1 MNKSLIA
8 QNIKKNY
15 QLLDNR
21 QYGLAEQNAFNL
33 LKQDPN
39 NHEIYNLIGDIHYKQ
54 NNFDKSL
61 WYYFSSL
68 DRNFDPKALN
78 RLGTNI
84 FLLNN
89 NSVAEK
95 VLTNLLAHDPKYVA
109 GYLSLGLVYE
119 QSKKLD
125 KAIDCYKAAIKI
137 DPKEIKAYLSLAA
150 LYKQDQNYE
159 GAIKVYQ
166 QGMINNPSNHFI
178 LSNLGN
184 LFYLQHKYEDAI
196 ISHQRAIKAK
206 PDSHVVHFNFA
217 NTLLNAGKYSEAIEM
232 YKKTIALN
240 PRFNR
245 SKINLGTT
253 LLSMSNFEEGFKE
266 YFHRIYEDKNFKS
279 VLHKKNLLW
288 NGQNIENKKI
298 LIVAEEG
305 LGNTLQFSRYLETL
319 SQLKCKIIFQC
330 QEELHHLFE
339 DMDFIDQLVSIESD
353 YDDYDYW
360 APLQNLINILTP
372 DLNSNCPFPSA
383 LKINDNKLLEWE
395 TLIAVNDNVKIG
407 LNWQGS
413 ASNPRVTNNS
423 VSLERFKNVLNNPS
437 ATFISL
443 QKGSAVSDIEKFH
456 FEENIINY
464 DLLMDTGSKKFLD
477 TAAIIKYL
485 DLVITTDTAIAHL
498 AGTLGTQTWLL
509 LPKVSDWRWLNSK
522 DETIWYDNFRIYRQK
537 VQGDWS
543 DVFSRVEKDS
553 QELIKN
559 ITELRQS

>member
-89 NSVAEK
+89 NAVAEK

-159 GAIKVYQ
+159 DAIKVYQ

-443 QKGSAVSDIEKFH
+443 QKGSAVSDIEKFQ

>member
-89 NSVAEK
+89 NAVAEK
-95 VLTNLLAHDPKYVA
+95 VLTNLLAHDPHYVA

-119 QSKKLD
+119 QSKKLE

-443 QKGSAVSDIEKFH
+443 QKGSAVSDIEKFQ

>member
-159 GAIKVYQ
+159 DAIKVYQ

-443 QKGSAVSDIEKFH
+443 QKGSAVSDIEKFQ

-537 VQGDWS
+537 IQGDWS

>member
-1 MNKSLIA
+1 MNKSLVA
-8 QNIKKNY
+8 QNIRKNY

-89 NSVAEK
+89 IPVAEK
-95 VLTNLLAHDPKYVA
+95 ILTNLLAHDPEYIP

-119 QSKKLD
+119 QSKNLE

-137 DPKEIKAYLSLAA
+137 DPKEIKAYLSLAT
-150 LYKQDQNYE
+150 LYKQEQKYE
-159 GAIKVYQ
+159 EAIKVYQ
-166 QGMINNPSNHFI
+166 QGLINNPSNHFI

-196 ISHQRAIKAK
+196 ISHQRAVKAE
-206 PDSHVVHFNFA
+206 PQSHIVHFNFA

-232 YKKTIALN
+232 YRKTIQIN
-240 PRFNR
+240 PNFYR
-245 SKINLGTT
+245 SRVNLGTT
-253 LLSMSNFEEGFKE
+253 LLSMSNFDEGFKE
-266 YFHRIYEDKNFKS
+266 YNNRIYEDKNFKNI
-279 VLHKKNLLW
+279 LHKKNQIW

-298 LIVAEEG
+298 LVVAEDG
-305 LGNTLQFSRYLETL
+305 LGNTLQFSRYLEIL
-319 SQLKCKIIFQC
+319 SQLNCKIIFKC

-339 DMDFIDQLVSIESD
+339 DMLYIEELIDLNNDYEDFE
-353 YDDYDYW
+353 YW
-360 APLQNLINILTP
+360 VPLQNLVYLLTP
-372 DLNSNCPFPSA
+372 DLSSNCPFPAA
-383 LKINDNKLLEWE
+383 LKIDDNKLLEWE

-413 ASNPRVTNNS
+413 NLNPRVASNTVTLDRFNNI
-423 VSLERFKNVLNNPS
+423 VKNPD

-443 QKGSAVSDIEKFH
+443 QKGAAVSDIEKFKL
-456 FEENIINY
+456 EENIINY
-464 DLLMDTGSKKFLD
+464 DLLMDTGTKKFLD
-477 TAAIIKYL
+477 SAAIIKYL
-485 DLVITTDTAIAHL
+485 DLVITTDTSIAHL
-498 AGTLGTQTWLL
+498 AGSLGTQTWLL

-522 DETIWYDNFRIYRQK
+522 DETIWYDNVRIYRQK
-537 VQGDWS
+537 VHGDWS
-543 DVFSRVEKDS
+543 EVFSRVEKDCL
-553 QELIKN
+553 ELVKN
-559 ITELRQS
+559 ITELRKS

>member
-1 MNKSLIA
+1 MNKSLVA

-89 NSVAEK
+89 FSAAEK
-95 VLTNLLAHDPKYVA
+95 ILTNLLAHDPEYIP

-119 QSKKLD
+119 QNKNLD

-137 DPKEIKAYLSLAA
+137 DPKEIKAYLSLAT
-150 LYKQDQNYE
+150 LYKQEKKYGE
-159 GAIKVYQ
+159 AIKVYQ
-166 QGMINNPSNHFI
+166 QGLVNNPSNHFI

-196 ISHQRAIKAK
+196 ISHQRAIKAE
-206 PDSHVVHFNFA
+206 PQSHIVHFNFA
-217 NTLLNAGKYSEAIEM
+217 NTLLNAGKYSEAVEM
-232 YKKTIALN
+232 YKKTIQIN
-240 PRFNR
+240 PNFYR
-245 SKINLGTT
+245 SRINLGTT
-253 LLSMSNFEEGFKE
+253 LLSMSNFDEGFKE
-266 YFHRIYEDKNFKS
+266 YNNRIYEDKNFKNI
-279 VLHKKNLLW
+279 LHKKNQIW

-298 LIVAEEG
+298 LVVAENG
-305 LGNTLQFSRYLETL
+305 LGNTLQFSRYLEIL
-319 SQLKCKIIFQC
+319 SQLNCKIIFKC

-339 DMDFIDQLVSIESD
+339 DMLYIEELVSLDND
-353 YDDYDYW
+353 YDDFEYW
-360 APLQNLINILTP
+360 VPLQNLVYLLTP
-372 DLNSNCPFPSA
+372 DLNSNCPFPSS
-383 LKINDNKLLEWE
+383 LKIDDNKLLEWE

-407 LNWQGS
+407 LNWHGS
-413 ASNPRVTNNS
+413 NLNPRVASNTVTLDKFNNI
-423 VSLERFKNVLNNPS
+423 VKNPN

-443 QKGSAVSDIEKFH
+443 QKGAPVSDIEKFKL
-456 FEENIINY
+456 EENIINY

-477 TAAIIKYL
+477 TAAIVKYL
-485 DLVITTDTAIAHL
+485 DLVITTDTSIAHL
-498 AGTLGTQTWLL
+498 AGSLGTQTWLL

-522 DETIWYDNFRIYRQK
+522 DETIWYDNVRIYRQK
-537 VQGDWS
+537 IQGDWS
-543 DVFSRVEKDS
+543 DVFIRVEKDS
-553 QELIKN
+553 IELVNN
-559 ITELRQS
+559 ITELRKT

>member
-89 NSVAEK
+89 NAVAEK

-339 DMDFIDQLVSIESD
+339 DMDFIDQLESIESD
-353 YDDYDYW
+353 YDNYDYW

-443 QKGSAVSDIEKFH
+443 QKGSAVSDIEKFQ

>member
-1 MNKSLIA
+1 MNKSLVA

-21 QYGLAEQNAFNL
+21 QYGLAEQNAFDL
-33 LKQDPN
+33 LKKDPN

-89 NSVAEK
+89 FPAAEK
-95 VLTNLLAHDPKYVA
+95 ILTNLLAHDPEYIP

-119 QSKKLD
+119 QNKNLD

-137 DPKEIKAYLSLAA
+137 DPKEIKAYLSLAN
-150 LYKQDQNYE
+150 LYKQEQKYE
-159 GAIKVYQ
+159 EAIKVYQ
-166 QGMINNPSNHFI
+166 QGLVNNPSNHFI

-196 ISHQRAIKAK
+196 ISHQRAIKAE
-206 PDSHVVHFNFA
+206 PQSHIVHFNFA
-217 NTLLNAGKYSEAIEM
+217 NTLLNAGKYSEAVEM
-232 YKKTIALN
+232 YKKTIQIN
-240 PRFNR
+240 PNFYR
-245 SKINLGTT
+245 SRINLGTT
-253 LLSMSNFEEGFKE
+253 LLSMSNFDEGFKE
-266 YFHRIYEDKNFKS
+266 YNNRIYEDKNFKDI
-279 VLHKKNLLW
+279 LHKKNQIW

-298 LIVAEEG
+298 LVVAEDG
-305 LGNTLQFSRYLETL
+305 LGNTLQFSRYLEIL
-319 SQLKCKIIFQC
+319 SQLNCKIIFKC

-339 DMDFIDQLVSIESD
+339 DLLYIEELISLDNDYEDFE
-353 YDDYDYW
+353 YW
-360 APLQNLINILTP
+360 VPLQNLVYLLTP
-372 DLNSNCPFPSA
+372 DLNSNCPFPTA
-383 LKINDNKLLEWE
+383 LKIDDNKLLEWE

-413 ASNPRVTNNS
+413 NLNPRVASNTVTLDKFNNI
-423 VSLERFKNVLNNPS
+423 VKNPN

-443 QKGSAVSDIEKFH
+443 QKGAPVSDIEKFKL
-456 FEENIINY
+456 EENIINY
-464 DLLMDTGSKKFLD
+464 DLLMDTGGKKFLD
-477 TAAIIKYL
+477 TAAIVKYL
-485 DLVITTDTAIAHL
+485 DLVITTDTSIAHL
-498 AGTLGTQTWLL
+498 AGSLGTQTWLL

-522 DETIWYDNFRIYRQK
+522 DETVWYDNVRIYRQK

-543 DVFSRVEKDS
+543 DVFFRIEKDCL
-553 QELIKN
+553 ELVNN
-559 ITELRQS
+559 ITELRKS

>member
-89 NSVAEK
+89 NAVAEK

-443 QKGSAVSDIEKFH
+443 QKGSAVSDIEKFQ

>member
-95 VLTNLLAHDPKYVA
+95 VLTNLLVHDPKYVA

-159 GAIKVYQ
+159 DAIKVYQ

-232 YKKTIALN
+232 YKKTITLN

>member
-1 MNKSLIA
+1 M
-8 QNIKKNY
+8 
-15 QLLDNR
+15 
-21 QYGLAEQNAFNL
+21 
-33 LKQDPN
+33 
-39 NHEIYNLIGDIHYKQ
+39 
-54 NNFDKSL
+54 
-61 WYYFSSL
+61 
-68 DRNFDPKALN
+68 
-78 RLGTNI
+78 
-84 FLLNN
+84 
-89 NSVAEK
+89 
-95 VLTNLLAHDPKYVA
+95 
-109 GYLSLGLVYE
+109 
-119 QSKKLD
+119 
-125 KAIDCYKAAIKI
+125 
-137 DPKEIKAYLSLAA
+137 
-150 LYKQDQNYE
+150 
-159 GAIKVYQ
+159 
-166 QGMINNPSNHFI
+166 
-178 LSNLGN
+178 
-184 LFYLQHKYEDAI
+184 FYLQHKYEDAI

>member
-89 NSVAEK
+89 NAVAEK

-159 GAIKVYQ
+159 DAIKVYQ

>member
-95 VLTNLLAHDPKYVA
+95 VLTNLLVHDPKYVA

-159 GAIKVYQ
+159 DAIKVYQ

-232 YKKTIALN
+232 YKKTITLN

-443 QKGSAVSDIEKFH
+443 QKGSAVSDIEKFQ

>member
-1 MNKSLIA
+1 MNKSLVA

-21 QYGLAEQNAFNL
+21 QYGLAEQNAFDL
-33 LKQDPN
+33 LKKDPN

-89 NSVAEK
+89 FPAAEK
-95 VLTNLLAHDPKYVA
+95 ILTNLLAYDPEYIP

-119 QSKKLD
+119 QNKNLD

-137 DPKEIKAYLSLAA
+137 DPKEIKAYLSLAN
-150 LYKQDQNYE
+150 LYKQEQKYE
-159 GAIKVYQ
+159 EAIKVYQ
-166 QGMINNPSNHFI
+166 QGLVNNPSNHFI

-196 ISHQRAIKAK
+196 ISHQRAIKAE
-206 PDSHVVHFNFA
+206 PQSHIVHFNFA
-217 NTLLNAGKYSEAIEM
+217 NTLLNAGKYSEAVEM
-232 YKKTIALN
+232 YKKTIQIN
-240 PRFNR
+240 PNFYR
-245 SKINLGTT
+245 SRINLGTT
-253 LLSMSNFEEGFKE
+253 LLSMSNFDEGFKE
-266 YFHRIYEDKNFKS
+266 YNNRIYEDKNFKS
-279 VLHKKNLLW
+279 ILHKKNQIW

-298 LIVAEEG
+298 LVVAEDG
-305 LGNTLQFSRYLETL
+305 LGNTLQFSRYLEIL
-319 SQLKCKIIFQC
+319 SQLNCKIIFKC

-339 DMDFIDQLVSIESD
+339 DLLYIEELISLDNDYEDFE
-353 YDDYDYW
+353 YW
-360 APLQNLINILTP
+360 VPLQNLVYLLTP
-372 DLNSNCPFPSA
+372 DLNSNCPFPTA
-383 LKINDNKLLEWE
+383 LKIDDNKLLEWE
-395 TLIAVNDNVKIG
+395 TLIAINDNVKIG

-413 ASNPRVTNNS
+413 SLNPRVASNTVTLDKFNNI
-423 VSLERFKNVLNNPS
+423 VKNPN

-443 QKGSAVSDIEKFH
+443 QKGAPVSDIEKFKL
-456 FEENIINY
+456 EENIINY
-464 DLLMDTGSKKFLD
+464 DLLMDTGGKKFLD
-477 TAAIIKYL
+477 TAAIVKYL
-485 DLVITTDTAIAHL
+485 DLVITTDTSIAHL
-498 AGTLGTQTWLL
+498 AGSLGTQTWLL

-522 DETIWYDNFRIYRQK
+522 DETVWYDNVRIYRQK

-543 DVFSRVEKDS
+543 DVFSRVEKDCL
-553 QELIKN
+553 ELVNN
-559 ITELRQS
+559 ITELRKS

>member
-89 NSVAEK
+89 NAVAEK

-339 DMDFIDQLVSIESD
+339 DMDFIDQLVSIEGD

-443 QKGSAVSDIEKFH
+443 QKGSAVSDIEKFQ

>member
-89 NSVAEK
+89 NAVAEK

>member
-89 NSVAEK
+89 NAVAEK
-95 VLTNLLAHDPKYVA
+95 VLINLLAHDPKYVA

-232 YKKTIALN
+232 YKKTITLN

-443 QKGSAVSDIEKFH
+443 QKGSAVSDIEKFQ

>member
-1 MNKSLIA
+1 MNKSLVA

-21 QYGLAEQNAFNL
+21 QYGLAEQNAFDL
-33 LKQDPN
+33 LKKDPN

-89 NSVAEK
+89 FPAAEK
-95 VLTNLLAHDPKYVA
+95 ILTNLLAHDPEYIP

-119 QSKKLD
+119 QNKNLD

-137 DPKEIKAYLSLAA
+137 DPKEIKAYLSLAN
-150 LYKQDQNYE
+150 LYKQEQKYE
-159 GAIKVYQ
+159 EAIKVYQ
-166 QGMINNPSNHFI
+166 QGLVNNPSNHFI

-196 ISHQRAIKAK
+196 ISHQRAIKAE
-206 PDSHVVHFNFA
+206 PQSHIVHFNFA
-217 NTLLNAGKYSEAIEM
+217 NTLLNAGKYSEAVEM
-232 YKKTIALN
+232 YKKTIQIN
-240 PRFNR
+240 PNFYR
-245 SKINLGTT
+245 SRINLGTT
-253 LLSMSNFEEGFKE
+253 LLSMSNFDEGFKE
-266 YFHRIYEDKNFKS
+266 YNNRIYEDKNFKS
-279 VLHKKNLLW
+279 ILHKKNQIW

-298 LIVAEEG
+298 LVVAEDG
-305 LGNTLQFSRYLETL
+305 LGNTLQFSRYLEIL
-319 SQLKCKIIFQC
+319 SQLNCKIIFKC

-339 DMDFIDQLVSIESD
+339 DLLYIEELISLDNDYEDFE
-353 YDDYDYW
+353 YW
-360 APLQNLINILTP
+360 VPLQNLVYLLTP
-372 DLNSNCPFPSA
+372 DLNSNCPFPTA
-383 LKINDNKLLEWE
+383 LKIDDNKLLEWE

-413 ASNPRVTNNS
+413 NLNPRVASNTVTLDKFNNI
-423 VSLERFKNVLNNPS
+423 VKNPN

-443 QKGSAVSDIEKFH
+443 QKGAPVSDIEKFKL
-456 FEENIINY
+456 EENIINY
-464 DLLMDTGSKKFLD
+464 DLLMDTGGKKFLD
-477 TAAIIKYL
+477 TAAIVKYL
-485 DLVITTDTAIAHL
+485 DLVITTDTSIAHL
-498 AGTLGTQTWLL
+498 AGSLGTQTWLL

-522 DETIWYDNFRIYRQK
+522 DETVWYDNVRIYRQK

-543 DVFSRVEKDS
+543 DVFFRIEKDCL
-553 QELIKN
+553 ELVNN
-559 ITELRQS
+559 ITELRKS

>member
-1 MNKSLIA
+1 MNKSLVA
-8 QNIKKNY
+8 QNIRKNY

-89 NSVAEK
+89 IPVAEK
-95 VLTNLLAHDPKYVA
+95 ILTNLLAHDPEYIP

-119 QSKKLD
+119 QSKNLE

-137 DPKEIKAYLSLAA
+137 DPKEIKAYLSLAT
-150 LYKQDQNYE
+150 LYKQEQKYE
-159 GAIKVYQ
+159 EAIKVYQ
-166 QGMINNPSNHFI
+166 QGLINNPSNHFI

-196 ISHQRAIKAK
+196 ISHQRAIKAE
-206 PDSHVVHFNFA
+206 PQSHIVHFNFA

-232 YKKTIALN
+232 YRKTIQIN
-240 PRFNR
+240 PNFYR
-245 SKINLGTT
+245 SRINLGTT
-253 LLSMSNFEEGFKE
+253 LLSMSNFDEGFKE
-266 YFHRIYEDKNFKS
+266 YSYRIYEDKNFKS
-279 VLHKKNLLW
+279 ILHKKNQIW

-298 LIVAEEG
+298 LVVAEDG
-305 LGNTLQFSRYLETL
+305 LGNTLQFSRYLEIL
-319 SQLKCKIIFQC
+319 SQLNCKIIFKC
-330 QEELHHLFE
+330 QDELHHLFE
-339 DMDFIDQLVSIESD
+339 DMLYIEELIDLNNDYEDFE
-353 YDDYDYW
+353 YW
-360 APLQNLINILTP
+360 VPLQNLVYLLTP
-372 DLNSNCPFPSA
+372 DLSSNCPFPAA
-383 LKINDNKLLEWE
+383 LKIDDNKLLEWE

-413 ASNPRVTNNS
+413 NLNPRVASNTVTLDRFNNI
-423 VSLERFKNVLNNPS
+423 VKNPD

-443 QKGSAVSDIEKFH
+443 QKGAAVSDIEKFKL
-456 FEENIINY
+456 EENIINY
-464 DLLMDTGSKKFLD
+464 DLLMDTGTKKFLD
-477 TAAIIKYL
+477 SAAIIKYL
-485 DLVITTDTAIAHL
+485 DLVITTDTSIAHL
-498 AGTLGTQTWLL
+498 AGSLGTQTWLL

-522 DETIWYDNFRIYRQK
+522 DETIWYDNVRIYRQK

-543 DVFSRVEKDS
+543 EVFSRMEKDCL
-553 QELIKN
+553 ELVKN
-559 ITELRQS
+559 ITELRKS